1 MRYQLEVSSRAVP
14 GREADYNRWYDETHV
29 REVLALPGFLAC
41 QRYTRIAAGS
51 PGSPADGESVAFYE
65 VETDDPHA
73 LLQSLFAASP
83 NMQLTDAI
91 DVQSVR
97 FEFLKPN
104 GGLHRS

>member
-41 QRYTRIAAGS
+41 QRYTRIAA
-51 PGSPADGESVAFYE
+51 GSPADGESVAFYE

-104 GGLHRS
+104 GGLHRR